1 MVKGGAAISKA
12 LSSARKGLVKKV
24 GKIERTARKAV
35 NTDAGRVATKMI
47 DDQTKTVAKAAG
59 LGGAHT
65 GVKRALQ
72 SSLRA
77 TSSGRKRAMDKMKG
91 AVGAT
96 PGK

>member
-35 NTDAGRVATKMI
+35 NTPAGRVATKML
-47 DDQTKTVAKAAG
+47 DDQTKGIAKAAG
-59 LGGAHT
+59 LGGVHT

-72 SSLRA
+72 SSLRE
-77 TSSGRKRAMDKMKG
+77 TSSGRKRAMDKMKA
-91 AVGAT
+91 AVGAS

>member
-1 MVKGGAAISKA
+1 MAKGGVAISKA

-47 DDQTKTVAKAAG
+47 DDQTKGIAKAAG

-72 SSLRA
+72 SSLRG
-77 TSSGRKRAMDKMKG
+77 TSSGRKRAMDKMKA
-91 AVGAT
+91 AVGSG